1 MKRTRIEAVECPVA
15 RALDA
20 IGDWWSL
27 LIIRDAFDGMTR
39 FGQFQKSLDIS
50 RGILSARLK
59 HLVSL
64 GVIETTP
71 VGGFEEYRLT
81 EKGRDLFLV
90 VVSLRQWGEDHCFR
104 KGEKRSVL
112 VETESRRPIRRLE
125 LRAHDGDALVP
136 DATTVRKVAE
146 QETAAD

>member
-1 MKRTRIEAVECPVA
+1 MKRTRLEEEECPVA

-50 RGILSARLK
+50 RGILATRLK
-59 HLVSL
+59 HLVSV
-64 GVIETTP
+64 GVLATTP
-71 VGGFEEYRLT
+71 VGGFKEYRLT
-81 EKGRDLFLV
+81 EKGRKLFLV

-104 KGEKRSVL
+104 KGEKRSAL
-112 VETESRRPIRRLE
+112 VETGSGRPIRRLE
-125 LRAHDGDALVP
+125 LHAHDGDVLAP

-146 QETAAD
+146 